1 MQEKYV
7 LLYGDKKPEDNICI
21 KNMFSNNQQINLG
34 WTDFD
39 YNKNMKTINELV
51 EKDIKQII
59 FSGLE
64 IGWDKLIKDVKQ
76 KYPELKIKVICNTLD
91 SLLYY
96 DYERQNFFNL
106 LELTE
111 DNVIDDIAFLRKGQY
126 EVYKTLGYKCSFLRE
141 NYILEDDKK
150 LEIKVPND
158 VIDIG
163 IYPLNYTWD
172 KNIFNQLCIPKY
184 IENSNLNYNE
194 IDERMT
200 DFVNTMDIKAIPD
213 KIETIDAKNVQEKV
227 VKNDINIATSFTEYF
242 HTVFWVSMEQ
252 GIPCIIGNTADF
264 FEKEDDKELEQFLV
278 TLAED
283 NSIVNSNMVKA
294 CVDNK
299 EQIMELYRNWKKE
312 YNKLAKQSFE
322 QFIYC

>member
-1 MQEKYV
+1 MQEEYI

-21 KNMFSNNQQINLG
+21 TNMFSNNQQINLG

-39 YNKNMKTINELV
+39 YNKNIKTIDEIV
-51 EKDIKQII
+51 EKGIAQII

-64 IGWDKLIKDVKQ
+64 IGWNKLIKDVKQ

-106 LELTE
+106 LELSE

-158 VIDIG
+158 V
-163 IYPLNYTWD
+163 D

-200 DFVNTMDIKAIPD
+200 DFVNTMDIKATPD

-242 HTVFWVSMEQ
+242 HTVFWISMEQ

-264 FEKEDDKELEQFLV
+264 FEKEEDKELKQYLV
-278 TLAED
+278 TFAED
-283 NSIVNSNMVKA
+283 NSIINSKMVKD

-299 EQIMELYRNWKKE
+299 EKIMDLYRNWKEE
-312 YNKLAKQSFE
+312 YNKIAKQSLE
-322 QFIYC
+322 QFIQK

>member
-1 MQEKYV
+1 MQEYV
-7 LLYGDKKPEDNICI
+7 LLYGDKKPEDNVCI
-21 KNMFSNNQQINLG
+21 TNMFKNNRQINLG
-34 WTDFD
+34 WVDVD
-39 YNKNMKTINELV
+39 YNKNMKIIEELV
-51 EKDIKQII
+51 DVKQII
-59 FSGLE
+59 FLGLE

-76 KYPELKIKVICNTLD
+76 KYPNLKIKVICNTLD

-106 LELTE
+106 LKLSKE
-111 DNVIDDIAFLRKGQY
+111 NVIDNIAFLRKGQF
-126 EVYKTLGYKCSFLRE
+126 EVYKSLGCKCSFLRE
-141 NYILEDDKK
+141 NFVLEENEK
-150 LEIKVPND
+150 LKPKEPNN

-200 DFVNTMDIKAIPD
+200 DFVNTMDIKSTPD
-213 KIETIDAKNVQEKV
+213 KIEKIDAKNIQEKV

-242 HTVFWVSMEQ
+242 HTVFWISMEQ

-264 FEKEDDKELEQFLV
+264 FEREEDKKLKKYLV

-283 NSIVNSNMVKA
+283 NSIVNSNMVKT
-294 CVDNK
+294 CIDNK

-322 QFIYC
+322 QFIQE